1 MHSRHSVCLGARYV
15 VPSRSVR
22 TCGYER
28 TLAPILAHSAHGSC
42 DDSVPVRSD
51 DRLTAAIV
59 ADVDQS
65 MDNPE
70 YRAGIV
76 DLLGALGV
84 GELTAFQRLA
94 ADAELA
100 PTLADQAALAGMAVA
115 EFHHFERIRA
125 YLEDLGV
132 AADEAMSPFQDAY
145 ATFHAKT
152 APSTWLEGLVKAY
165 VGDQMAIDF
174 YREIAS
180 TVDDDTNAL
189 VTEVSSDAGHADFVI
204 ERVRAAI
211 AEDPT
216 VAGRLALW
224 GRRLVG
230 EALAQ
235 AQRVAAD
242 RDALTTIIVGGPG
255 GPGMDLAELGRV
267 FARMTEN
274 HAQRMAKLGLAS

>member
-1 MHSRHSVCLGARYV
+1 M
-15 VPSRSVR
+15 
-22 TCGYER
+22 
-28 TLAPILAHSAHGSC
+28 
-42 DDSVPVRSD
+42 
-51 DRLTAAIV
+51 V
-59 ADVDQS
+59 ADVEQL

-100 PTLADQAALAGMAVA
+100 PTVADQAALAGMAVA
-115 EFHHFERIRA
+115 EFHHFERIRDRLASLNVSIDDAMAPFHQA
-125 YLEDLGV
+125 YV
-132 AADEAMSPFQDAY
+132 
-145 ATFHAKT
+145 TFHAKT

-165 VGDQMAIDF
+165 VGDQIATDF
-174 YREIAS
+174 YREIAA
-180 TVDDDTNAL
+180 TVDDDTRAL
-189 VTEVSSDAGHADFVI
+189 VTEVLADAGHADFVI

-211 AEDPT
+211 AEDPA

-235 AQRVAAD
+235 AQQVAAD
-242 RDALTTIIVGGPG
+242 RDALTAIIVGEAG
-255 GPGMDLAELGRV
+255 GPGMDLAEMGRV
-267 FARMTEN
+267 LARMTEN
-274 HAQRMAKLGLAS
+274 HAQRMSKLGLAS